1 MIKIVVLVMVKVLVF
16 ISLLL
21 FSSILH
27 NTACVMRKMGI
38 GFWESIDQI

>member
-27 NTACVMRKMGI
+27 NTARVMRKMGI
-38 GFWESIDQI
+38 RFWESIDQI